1 MNVKIG
7 MLAPLAA
14 MFMGPIGAGSGD
26 DEPFSGVSDRR
37 RYPPPELE
45 LGLVQASKIAGILFV
60 PMGVIAAI
68 FGVYLQGFRSD
79 LRLDIQKVVTDA
91 IDKHVEAERVSY
103 ATLSEASGLRDEV
116 VRIHKE
122 NDEMRRQIR
131 ANTDLLQ
138 RVAQKVGVH

>member
-1 MNVKIG
+1 MTVKLG
-7 MLAPLAA
+7 ALAPLAA
-14 MFMGPIGAGSGD
+14 MFMGPIETGVD
-26 DEPFSGVSDRR
+26 DPKTGQYDRR

-91 IDKHVEAERVSY
+91 IDKHVEAERISY
-103 ATLSEASGLRDEV
+103 ATLAETTFLRTEIQRLHDKNDQIEKQ
-116 VRIHKE
+116 VRI
-122 NDEMRRQIR
+122 
-131 ANTDLLQ
+131 NTDLLQ
-138 RVAQKVGVH
+138 RVSQKTGVR